1 VAEISEPAPLYSTE
15 AEAVILGAILWGDAR
30 TIADASL
37 KLKPEDF
44 HLDAHRE
51 VFEAFLAC
59 QRQNRPIDFTSIVQ
73 WLDDNQRLDK
83 AGGKD
88 YIKDLLAHY
97 PVPGIVDH
105 CIATVRDRALKRKI
119 REAIS
124 EIIELTS
131 DDEKTYDQIIAEATD
146 KLYAIQRDAEQMSAT
161 TESLESEMNRIFAEV
176 TAERDERRR
185 LEPISGYRQL
195 DEILRGFRREH
206 LIILAA
212 RPGIGKTT
220 LAVNLA
226 VRIARSLTDRYPEN
240 PPGVAFFTMEMSP
253 NELALR
259 TYSMLARLDS
269 QRLFTGELT
278 SPEIQ
283 SLAHALQ
290 TAKELPIFLDGSPT
304 LRPEVLKNKLV
315 QLQLKHPVHMVI
327 VDYLQLMSADKP
339 KDNRVQEVTEI
350 SKKLKQIAREHKVC
364 VLALSQLSREIEKRP
379 RREPVLSDLRESGSI
394 EQDADIVM
402 FIYSDDPDYVSIDEA
417 ERHYQRRSHNP
428 ATDQTHISLR
438 CFIRFNPEVMDRDEF
453 DAHINTLTHKILEL
467 RGEVDES
474 EEEQVPVPGMV
485 AVAQEDSPR
494 QYAIL
499 RFKVPI
505 GTLQELKQ
513 FIQRSPLDVDFML
526 SRHLIRVKIRVEKN
540 RYGPKGEASLWFRR
554 DFGLFVEEFP
564 Q

>member
-1 VAEISEPAPLYSTE
+1 VAEILEPAPLYSTE

-37 KLKPEDF
+37 KLRPEDF
-44 HLDAHRE
+44 YLDAHRE
-51 VFEAFLAC
+51 IFEAFLAC
-59 QRQNRPIDFTSIVQ
+59 QRQNRPLDFTSITQ

-88 YIKDLLAHY
+88 YFKDLLAHY
-97 PVPGIVDH
+97 PVPKIVDH
-105 CIATVRDRALKRKI
+105 CIAVVRDRALKRKV

-124 EIIELTS
+124 DIIGLIS
-131 DDEKTYDQIIAEATD
+131 DDEKTYEQVIAEATD
-146 KLYAIQRDAEQMSAT
+146 KLYAIQRDAESAASS
-161 TESLESEMNRIFAEV
+161 TESLESEMSRIFAEV
-176 TAERDERRR
+176 TGDRDPRHRAEP
-185 LEPISGYRQL
+185 LSGYRQL
-195 DEILRGFRREH
+195 DEILKGFRSEH

-226 VRIARSLTDRYPEN
+226 VRIARSLKDRHPEN

-269 QRLFTGELT
+269 QRLFTGGLGRSEL
-278 SPEIQ
+278 Q

-290 TAKELPIFLDGSPT
+290 DARELPVYLDGSPT

-315 QLQLKHPVHMVI
+315 QLQLKHPIHLVV
-327 VDYLQLMSADKP
+327 VDYLQLMSGDKP
-339 KDNRVQEVTEI
+339 RDNRVQEVTEI
-350 SKKLKQIAREHKVC
+350 SKKLKQIAREQKVC
-364 VLALSQLSREIEKRP
+364 ILALSQLSREIEKRP

-417 ERHYQRRSHNP
+417 ERHHQRRSRDT
-428 ATDQTHISLR
+428 ASDQSHISLR
-438 CFIRFNPEVMDRDEF
+438 CFIRYNPDKMDRDEF
-453 DAHINTLTHKILEL
+453 DGHINTLTQKIFEL
-467 RGEVDES
+467 QGDVDEA
-474 EEEQVPVPGMV
+474 EEENVPVPGMV
-485 AVAQEDSPR
+485 ATPQDESPR

-499 RFKVPI
+499 RFKVPLK
-505 GTLQELKQ
+505 GLSELRS
-513 FIQRSPLDVDFML
+513 FIQRSRLDLDFLL
-526 SRHLIRVKIRVEKN
+526 SRHLIRVKVRVEKN